1 MHYDAIT
8 YLGPRRF
15 LLTPSLVFLADAI
28 ANVPQTSETGLQRVF
43 DDQLVELVSLY
54 RHSLSSPRDSSLA
67 DICRISRTTTSS
79 LYWFQAR
86 ALRAEL
92 ACNRRLAV
100 K

>member
-43 DDQLVELVSLY
+43 DDQLVEACESLQTLFVKPQ
-54 RHSLSSPRDSSLA
+54 RQLPCLPTFAEFQGPRQALCIGSKHGPSGLSLHVID
-67 DICRISRTTTSS
+67 
-79 LYWFQAR
+79 
-86 ALRAEL
+86 
-92 ACNRRLAV
+92 V
-100 K
+100 